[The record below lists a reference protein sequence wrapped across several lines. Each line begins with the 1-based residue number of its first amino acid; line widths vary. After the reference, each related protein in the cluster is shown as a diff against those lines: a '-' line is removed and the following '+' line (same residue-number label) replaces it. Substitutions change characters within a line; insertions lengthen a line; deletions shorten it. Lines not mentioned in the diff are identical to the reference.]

1 MKCNTCSVNCVL
13 PLIYCQ
19 SRNIENQI
27 DGNAFVLICVI
38 MNDISSTTQFL
49 GPYCHKQLI
58 VWFLTIFVKIVKN
71 L

>member
-1 MKCNTCSVNCVL
+1 MKGNMCSVNCVL

-27 DGNAFVLICVI
+27 GGNAFVVICVI
-38 MNDISSTTQFL
+38 MKDISSTIQFL
-49 GPYCHKQLI
+49 GAYCHKQLI
-58 VWFLTIFVKIVKN
+58 VWFLTT